1 MPPTIRGHS
10 VLISDFRAIPL
21 FVSVIKK
28 FDFDI
33 FCGLNSLFVALL
45 NNQDFQKL
53 NFSHLKITLSG
64 GMALMKSV
72 ADDWQKVQAVSLVRV
87 TV

>member
-1 MPPTIRGHS
+1 
-10 VLISDFRAIPL
+10 
-21 FVSVIKK
+21 VSVIKK